1 MKVIKYFFQFVV
13 IISLFSIF
21 KIIGLKNASN
31 LGAILGEYIGPLF
44 RPKKL
49 VRKNIETALG
59 RLEKKDEEKIVKSMW
74 SIIGRNFAEYIHLKT
89 FYKNEVGFDHIKING
104 KNYLDEIK
112 KNNHP
117 VIFVSGHF
125 SNFEL
130 IPMEIHKFGIKVGI
144 LYRPLNNFFLDP
156 LLEYLRMKYICPIQ
170 VAKSRIGTREII
182 KLLKNGYSIALAT
195 DQRVGEGLEVPFFN
209 KPAQTTTIPAQLAIK
224 YNYKLVPVYIERKN
238 NLNFEITVYEPL
250 KVNKTGNDD
259 EDKKNI
265 TIQLNEIIEEMIK
278 KNPSQWIWSHN
289 RWKQ

>member
-1 MKVIKYFFQFVV
+1 MKVIKYFFQFTI

-31 LGAILGEYIGPLF
+31 LGAVLGEYIGPLF
-44 RPKKL
+44 RSKKL
-49 VRKNIETALG
+49 VRKNIETAYG
-59 RLEKKDEEKIVKSMW
+59 ILEKENEEKIIKNMW
-74 SIIGRNFAEYIHLKT
+74 STIGRNFAEYIHLKT
-89 FYKNEVGFDHIKING
+89 FYRDEVGFDHIKING

-112 KNNHP
+112 KNNNTA
-117 VIFVSGHF
+117 IFVSGHF

-130 IPMEIHKFGIKVGI
+130 IPMELQKFGIKLGV

-156 LLEYLRMKYICPIQ
+156 LLEYLRMKYTCPVL
-170 VAKSRIGTREII
+170 VAKSRIGTREIV
-182 KLLKNGYSIALAT
+182 KLIKNGYSIALAA
-195 DQRVGEGLEVPFFN
+195 DQRVGEGSKVPFFN
-209 KPAQTTTIPAQLAIK
+209 KTAQTTTIPAQLAIK
-224 YNYKLVPVYIERKN
+224 YNCKLVPVHIERKN

-265 TIQLNEIIEEMIK
+265 TIQLNEIIEKMIK
-278 KNPSQWIWSHN
+278 KNPGQWLWSHN

>member
-59 RLEKKDEEKIVKSMW
+59 RLEKKDEEKIVKNMW

-112 KNNHP
+112 KNNNP

-130 IPMEIHKFGIKVGI
+130 ISMEIHKFGIKLGI

-182 KLLKNGYSIALAT
+182 KLLKNGYSIALAA
-195 DQRVGEGLEVPFFN
+195 DQRVGEGLKVPFFN

-265 TIQLNEIIEEMIK
+265 TIQLNEIIEEMVK